1 MLYVVSRGA
10 ETRKEVFAQRTT
22 LLATSVCL
30 FNKAG
35 ESVAFDF
42 NEVVNFPR
50 VYVVVV
56 VVVVVVAEEEGSC
69 VSLSQRI
76 ATQGCLSLIRSH
88 TDPRLPSSSC
98 RLVFYNKSLEL
109 PLRKYLPP
117 VLNFV
122 LLCR

>member
-1 MLYVVSRGA
+1 MFLPQNTSATRAYAVVSRGA
-10 ETRKEVFAQRTT
+10 ETRKELFAQRTT

-56 VVVVVVAEEEGSC
+56 VVVVAEEGGSC

-76 ATQGCLSLIRSH
+76 ATQGCLSLSH
-88 TDPRLPSSSC
+88 PLAHRPTSSLLLLSS
-98 RLVFYNKSLEL
+98 R
-109 PLRKYLPP
+109 
-117 VLNFV
+117 VL
-122 LLCR
+122 

>member
-1 MLYVVSRGA
+1 MFLPQNTSATRAYAVVSRGA
-10 ETRKEVFAQRTT
+10 ETRKELFAQRTT

-76 ATQGCLSLIRSH
+76 ATQGCLSL
-88 TDPRLPSSSC
+88 SSARTPTHVSC
-98 RLVFYNKSLEL
+98 FMTKV
-109 PLRKYLPP
+109 
-117 VLNFV
+117 
-122 LLCR
+122 